1 MAGDATTV
9 ARPYAEAVFARAQE
23 TGRLAEWSDALQ
35 FLAAALRDP
44 SLVDFVTNPKV
55 TPVQKAGLL
64 LDIGAGQLDAEA
76 QNLVRVLVENDRLV
90 VLPEIAALY
99 ETRRREAEGQTRVVV
114 SSALPLDPAVLQ
126 QLADAL
132 RAKLGQ
138 GVEITTE
145 EDPSLIGGVRIRAGD
160 TVIDGS
166 VRGRLVQL
174 ANELGI

>member
-9 ARPYAEAVFARAQE
+9 ARPYAEAVFARAHE
-23 TGRLAEWSDALQ
+23 TARLADWSDTLQ

-44 SLVDFVTNPKV
+44 TLVDFVTNPKV
-55 TPVQKAGLL
+55 TPVQKTALL
-64 LDIGAGQLDAEA
+64 LDIGAGRLDAEA

-90 VLPEIAALY
+90 VLPEIATLY

-114 SSALPLDPAVLQ
+114 SSALPLDPAVLE
-126 QLADAL
+126 QLAGAL